1 MHIED
6 ADGIAVAAQID
17 RLITTEIGGKFRTVT
32 KQPIISQLYDAAQE
46 RQGGKPITFSIARAL
61 IGACRPGRKVIV
73 TTGFMLDSWMH
84 GEADG
89 PPGAAVI
96 TRALE
101 KAFDVKPILLTE
113 AVHRNLVIE
122 TVRAAGLRVYPIE
135 EAAKYPRR
143 FSMAE
148 LPMDWESSRRDA
160 AKMFD
165 DNDIAALIA
174 IEKPGGNQHG
184 IYHNSAGRDISMHCG
199 KIEPWIDEAK
209 RRGVLT
215 VSIMD
220 LGNEAGTGA
229 VADIARTMPNG
240 GKCVCPCGGGNVA
253 TSVVDY
259 VLPAFTSN
267 WGAYGLEATL
277 AFLLDKPALMHDATL
292 ERYVLQAC
300 ARAGGISA
308 KDGYSYT
315 TVDRVPEAIHVN
327 VVELLNYLVAAARDE
342 LASR

>member
-1 MHIED
+1 MQIQE
-6 ADGIAVAAQID
+6 ADGIAVAEQID

-32 KQPIISQLYDAAQE
+32 KNPIIRQMYDAARS
-46 RQGGKPITFSIARAL
+46 RQGDKPVTYQIARAL
-61 IGACRPGRKVIV
+61 IEACRPGRKVIV
-73 TTGFMLDSWMH
+73 TTGFMLDLWMH

-89 PPGAAVI
+89 PPGAATL

-113 AVHRNLVIE
+113 AFHQNLVRE
-122 TVRAAGLRVYPIE
+122 TVRATGLREFPVE

-148 LPMDWESSRRDA
+148 LPMDWESSRREA

-165 DNDIAALIA
+165 GNDVAALIA

-184 IYHNSAGRDISMHCG
+184 IYHNSAGRDISAHCG

-229 VADIARTMPNG
+229 VVDVARTMPNG
-240 GKCVCPCGGGNVA
+240 ARCVCPCGGGNVA

-259 VLPAFTSN
+259 VLPAFVSN

-277 AFLLDKPALMHDATL
+277 AFLLDKPAVLHDATL

-300 ARAGGISA
+300 AHAGGISA

-315 TVDRVPEAIHVN
+315 TVDRVPESIHVN
-327 VVELLNYLVAAARDE
+327 VIELLNYMVAAARDE
-342 LASR
+342 LATR

>member
-1 MHIED
+1 MQIED
-6 ADGIAVAAQID
+6 ADGIAVAEQID

-32 KQPIISQLYDAAQE
+32 RQPIIRQLYDAARE
-46 RQGGKPITFSIARAL
+46 RQGGKPVTFSIARAL
-61 IGACRPGRKVIV
+61 MEACKPGRRVIV
-73 TTGFMLDSWMH
+73 TTGFMLDLWMH

-89 PPGAAVI
+89 PPGAAI
-96 TRALE
+96 LARALE
-101 KAFDVKPILLTE
+101 KAFDVKPVLLTE
-113 AVHRNLVIE
+113 AVHQNLVRE
-122 TVRAAGLRVYPIE
+122 TVRATGLREFPID

-148 LPMDWESSRRDA
+148 LPMDVASSCRA
-160 AKMFD
+160 AASLFD
-165 DNDIAALIA
+165 GNDVAALIA

-184 IYHNSAGRDISMHCG
+184 VYHNSAGRDISMHCG
-199 KIEPWIDEAK
+199 KIEPWLDEAR

-229 VADIARTMPNG
+229 VVDVARTMPNG

-259 VLPAFTSN
+259 VLPAFISN

-277 AFLLDKPALMHDATL
+277 AFLLDRPALMHDATL

-342 LASR
+342 LVNR